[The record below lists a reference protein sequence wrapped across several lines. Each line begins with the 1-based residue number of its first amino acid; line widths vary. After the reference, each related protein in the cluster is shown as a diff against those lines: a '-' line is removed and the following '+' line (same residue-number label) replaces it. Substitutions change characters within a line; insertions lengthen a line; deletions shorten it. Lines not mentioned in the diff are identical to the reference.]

1 MKPFNEFKVVSRQF
15 ILGRGNIT
23 VISNKD
29 EIPIDTKCV
38 VIQEDKMLPII
49 GVEMLMT
56 LMTEPRPKPNWGIV
70 TNEETVGDTLMIW
83 NKGIEPSPEKNNDQS
98 HGKNSDN
105 LVIRL

>member
-49 GVEMLMT
+49 GVEMSMT
-56 LMTEPRPKPNWGIV
+56 LMTEPRPKPDWGIV
-70 TNEETVGDTLMIW
+70 TNEETVGETILIW
-83 NKGIEPSPEKNNDQS
+83 NKSIEPSPEKNNDQS